1 MSEPIRI
8 MLVDDHLMVRRG
20 LATFLRFKPGL
31 ALVGEAG
38 DGQEAL
44 ELCEQLQPDVIL
56 MDLVMPNL
64 DGAEATRLIRARWPH
79 IKVIALTSFEEKELV
94 RGALAAGAI
103 GYLLKNVDGEELS
116 NAIVAAHAGQSTLA
130 PEAVRALLQEEEE
143 AKTLQVYDLT
153 PREQEVLELL
163 VGGLS
168 NPAIAERLV
177 ISRATA
183 KAHVSSILGKL
194 GVENRAEAVALAL
207 RKSLVS

>member
-1 MSEPIRI
+1 MAESIRI

-20 LATFLRFKPGL
+20 LATILRFKPGL
-31 ALVGEAG
+31 VLVGEAG

-44 ELCEQLQPDVIL
+44 ELCEELRPDVIL
-56 MDLVMPNL
+56 MDLVMPNM
-64 DGAEATRLIRARWPH
+64 DGAQATRLIRDRWPH

-103 GYLLKNVDGEELS
+103 GYLLKNVDGEELA
-116 NAIVAAHAGQSTLA
+116 NAIFAAHAGQSTLA

-143 AKTLQVYDLT
+143 AKKHQAYELT
-153 PREQEVLELL
+153 PREREVLQLL
-163 VGGLS
+163 VDGLT
-168 NPAIAERLV
+168 NPAIANRLV

-207 RKSLVS
+207 RESLAS